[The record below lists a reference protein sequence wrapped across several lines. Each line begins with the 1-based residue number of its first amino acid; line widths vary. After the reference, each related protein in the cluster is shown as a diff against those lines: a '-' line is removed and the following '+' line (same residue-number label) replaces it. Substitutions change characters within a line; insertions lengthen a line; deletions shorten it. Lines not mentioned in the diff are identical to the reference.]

1 MPCAFRLQCI
11 AALRSA
17 LLGTLLLLLAPCAA
31 RATDVR
37 LQSVSVRAQVSG
49 TTVLGDVA
57 PEEFQEYD
65 AALNIAL
72 PWERYAISGWGIGT
86 RLMLSVGALRGAGQ
100 TALVVSVIPTLT
112 LGSQDG
118 RFTLDLGAGPALF
131 SRHEFGTQ
139 DFGGPLQTALTLGAS
154 VPLYERLGVGYRFL
168 HYSDAGLYG
177 SYTTGADIHMVELSY
192 RF

>member
-1 MPCAFRLQCI
+1 MQRSTP
-11 AALRSA
+11 LRRA
-17 LLGTLLLLLAPCAA
+17 LLGLVLCLVVPGTACAA
-31 RATDVR
+31 DLR
-37 LQSVSVRAQVSG
+37 LQSVSIRAQVSN

-65 AALNIAL
+65 AAASLAL
-72 PWERYAISGWGIGT
+72 PWERYAPSGWGIGT
-86 RLMLSVGALRGAGQ
+86 RLMVSAGALRAAGES
-100 TALVVSVIPTLT
+100 ALVVSFIPVLA

-131 SRHEFGTQ
+131 SRHKFGEQ
-139 DFGGPLQTALTLGAS
+139 DFGGPLQAALTLGAS
-154 VPLYERLGVGYRFL
+154 VPLYKRFGVGYRYL

-177 SYTTGADIHMVELSY
+177 TYTTGADIHMIELSY